1 MTVEPGTR
9 VMKAQAQETAQEIAQ
24 AIEAAAACLAAG
36 GLAAFPTET
45 VYGLGADA
53 GNGEAVARLYAAK
66 GRPSFNPLIAH
77 VADVAAARRLARFDA
92 AAERLAAAFWPGPL
106 TLVLPKRPD
115 CGVADLALA
124 GLDSVAVRVPAHRIA
139 HALLAAFNGPVVAPS
154 ANRSGHVSP
163 TSAAHVLADLR
174 GRIDMVIDA
183 GPCAVGVESTIVAC
197 LGEPTLLRPGGLPR
211 EQIERVLG
219 HSLAMAPLADDAPL
233 APGMLSSHYSPKAR
247 LRLDADA
254 ARPDEAL
261 LAFGPA
267 PAAGVTLNLSARGDL
282 IEAAANL
289 FSHLRALDASGAQ
302 RIAVMKVPHEGL
314 GEAIN
319 DRLARAAAPRIG

>member
-1 MTVEPGTR
+1 MTIEPGTR
-9 VMKAQAQETAQEIAQ
+9 VMKADAQ

-36 GLAAFPTET
+36 GLVAFPTET

-53 GNGEAVARLYAAK
+53 RHGEAVARLYAAK

-77 VADVAAARRLARFDA
+77 VADAEVARRLARFDA
-92 AAERLAAAFWPGPL
+92 AAEKLAAAFWPGPL

-124 GLDSVAVRVPAHRIA
+124 GLDSVAVRVPAHPIA

-183 GPCAVGVESTIVAC
+183 GPCTVGVESTIVAC

-219 HSLAMAPLADDAPL
+219 CALAITPFADDAPL
-233 APGMLSSHYSPKAR
+233 APGMLSSHYAPKAR
-247 LRLDADA
+247 LRLDAEA
-254 ARPDEAL
+254 AGPDEAL

-267 PAAGVTLNLSARGDL
+267 PTAGVTLNLSPRGDL

-319 DRLARAAAPRIG
+319 DRLARAAAPKAGISK